1 MSSSRSNRAP
11 SVAPETVAAFTP
23 GATERPRHLQH
34 TPAEA
39 VAIDLS
45 EELCKS
51 CARHGVEHF
60 EIAAALGVSRQYVSR
75 ACNRAEPRHTLG
87 AHYAALLCQH
97 PDARLRAVGVDYLRA
112 VVALAGLGA
121 IVEHRHAQGTAVA
134 RMALVQRE
142 ASEGVLALIEAHADG
157 HESQADLVRI
167 ERECQQGADALQ
179 AEAMRARGLRMQI
192 VNE

>member
-1 MSSSRSNRAP
+1 LRRTAK
-11 SVAPETVAAFTP
+11 
-23 GATERPRHLQH
+23 Q
-34 TPAEA
+34 A
-39 VAIDLS
+39 VCIDLS
-45 EELCKS
+45 RALTQ
-51 CARHGVEHF
+51 ALHDHGVEQW
-60 EIAAALGVSRQYVSR
+60 EVSAAIGVTHARVSRMANVREDQ
-75 ACNRAEPRHTLG
+75 HTLG
-87 AHYAALLCQH
+87 AHHAALLCQH

-121 IVEHRHAQGTAVA
+121 IVEHRHAQGSAVA

-157 HESQADLVRI
+157 HESQGDLVRI

-179 AEAMRARGLRMQI
+179 AEAMRARGLRLQI